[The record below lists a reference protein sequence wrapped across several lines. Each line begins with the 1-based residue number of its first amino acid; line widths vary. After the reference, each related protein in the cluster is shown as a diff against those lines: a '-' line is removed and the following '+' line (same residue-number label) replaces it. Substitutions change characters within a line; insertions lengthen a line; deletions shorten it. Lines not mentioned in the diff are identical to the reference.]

1 MAAGT
6 AIAVLLPGCT
16 PAAAPQAPEPLPQ
29 GWIDAGRFAKNP
41 PWKLGRS
48 SRGDISAWMVMF
60 SAHVEYG
67 VQEKYRS
74 FFRDVVSSAANWDP
88 NKQIEDIGM
97 LLKQEIDLLLI
108 DPLDTTVV
116 AKGVSEAMQAGIPV
130 ILASTRLSNAPY
142 VSWVATN
149 AEERGSTCAAWL
161 VRNIGRGQVA
171 VLVSH
176 LAADDTE
183 LWLQG
188 VRRQLQL
195 EPDIGAVFA
204 RCAWDDQSARQAMAE
219 ILRDYASIDGVLVH
233 SGILGR
239 GAVRAFSDAGR
250 AIPPISGAD
259 DWNGWLRTAKE
270 YGVPFLA
277 LSGGANLGLRCVQLA
292 TQVLSGQTVPRYLEF
307 PYQTFDQ
314 SMLLRYYRPD
324 LSDHYWAVHDLP
336 EAWIERMFR
345 PGC

>member
-1 MAAGT
+1 
-6 AIAVLLPGCT
+6 
-16 PAAAPQAPEPLPQ
+16 
-29 GWIDAGRFAKNP
+29 
-41 PWKLGRS
+41 
-48 SRGDISAWMVMF
+48 MF

-67 VQEKYRS
+67 VQEKYQR
-74 FFRDVVSSAANWDP
+74 FFRDYVSIAANWDP
-88 NKQIEDIGM
+88 NKQIEDVGM
-97 LLKQEIDLLLI
+97 LLKQRIDLLLI

-116 AKGVSEAMQAGIPV
+116 AEGVRRAMEGGIPV
-130 ILASTRLSNAPY
+130 ILASTRLANAPY

-149 AEERGSTCAAWL
+149 AEERGSVCADWL
-161 VRNIGRGQVA
+161 IQRIGRGRVA
-171 VLVSH
+171 VLVSW

-188 VRRQLQL
+188 VRRRMQL
-195 EPDIGAVFA
+195 EPDIETVFT
-204 RCAWDDQSARQAMAE
+204 RCAWDDQSARQAMAQ
-219 ILRDYASIDGVLVH
+219 ILRDYQSIDGVLAH

-270 YGVPFLA
+270 HGVSFLA

-292 TQVLSGQTVPRYLEF
+292 TQVLSGETVPTYLEF
-307 PYQTFDQ
+307 PYQIFDQ
-314 SMLLRYYRPD
+314 SMLLRYYQPH

-336 EAWIERMFR
+336 DAWIERMFR
-345 PGC
+345 P